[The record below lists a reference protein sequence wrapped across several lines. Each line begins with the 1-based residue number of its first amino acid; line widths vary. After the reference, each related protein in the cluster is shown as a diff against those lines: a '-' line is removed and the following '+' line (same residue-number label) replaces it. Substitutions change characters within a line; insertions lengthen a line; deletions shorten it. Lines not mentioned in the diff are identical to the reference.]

1 MKKIDVTQ
9 GKWCVRT
16 SSKKI
21 PHYQN
26 AVQVYERNDSDD
38 VSRLDAQLP
47 ISLSIEHDYLGGTC
61 SKWHSTPGKLLFR
74 LEDIHSP
81 FSLLASKCFELLLHR
96 SELREPNFPEY
107 LSQLL
112 FFRFGSSFPDFFLFF
127 DFLWM
132 FHSAVP
138 SINHSTGNRTQPHF

>member
-1 MKKIDVTQ
+1 M
-9 GKWCVRT
+9 VRQNLFDFFST
-16 SSKKI
+16 I
-21 PHYQN
+21 PERRTTV
-26 AVQVYERNDSDD
+26 VQVYERNDSDD